1 MVDYQGMQIAKVG
14 PILPLRIPMSRCQ
27 ELARMTQLNRPG
39 VPPNRFP
46 FHMLKEI
53 YEQPDAIRKT
63 IEQHLDRPM
72 HSIRLDRSPFTS
84 AEWAALRSISIVA
97 SGSSRHAG
105 LCGKLMIE
113 ELAGIPVDVE
123 HASEYGYRKPLNG
136 GAGLVIAITQSGETA
151 DTTAAQRL
159 AKENGKKTLSISN
172 VVDSTISREADA
184 NFFTCAGQEIAIPA
198 TKSFTTQLTAMYML
212 ALFLASHKGTLSSE
226 QIARRLLSLA
236 QLPSILLWL
245 LDRFNSEAESIAKD
259 FYRDEVFI
267 YLGRGVHYPIAL
279 EGALKLKEI
288 SYVHAE
294 GYPTGEL
301 RHGPTALLDES
312 LPVVAIVTRDPEDP
326 ESMLRYE
333 RSRSLLSEIREHSKR
348 QILVASEDDEEV
360 RQLRTACFLLPNLD
374 ELLLPILEVVPLQLL
389 AYHIAVMNDFDP
401 DRPRNL
407 VKSVRVD

>member
-1 MVDYQGMQIAKVG
+1 
-14 PILPLRIPMSRCQ
+14 
-27 ELARMTQLNRPG
+27 MTQLNRSDA
-39 VPPNRFP
+39 PPKRFP

-63 IEQHLDRPM
+63 IEQHLDRPT
-72 HSIRLDRSPFTS
+72 HSIRLDRSPFTA
-84 AEWAALRSISIVA
+84 AEWAALRSISIIA

-172 VVDSTISREADA
+172 VVDSTISHEADA
-184 NFFTCAGQEIAIPA
+184 NFFTCAGQEVAIPA

-212 ALFLASHKGTLSSE
+212 ALFLASHKGTLSPE
-226 QIARRLLSLA
+226 QIASRLLALA

-245 LDRFNSEAESIAKD
+245 LDRFDSNAESIAKD

-312 LPVVAIVTRDPEDP
+312 LPVVAIVTRDPNDS
-326 ESMLRYE
+326 ESMSRYE
-333 RSRSLLSEIREHSKR
+333 RSRSLLNEIREHSKR
-348 QILVASEDDEEV
+348 QILVASEGDEEV
-360 RQLRTACFLLPNLD
+360 QKLRTPCFLLPSLD

-389 AYHIAVMNDFDP
+389 AYHIAVMNDFNP

>member
-1 MVDYQGMQIAKVG
+1 
-14 PILPLRIPMSRCQ
+14 
-27 ELARMTQLNRPG
+27 
-39 VPPNRFP
+39 
-46 FHMLKEI
+46 
-53 YEQPDAIRKT
+53 
-63 IEQHLDRPM
+63 
-72 HSIRLDRSPFTS
+72 
-84 AEWAALRSISIVA
+84 
-97 SGSSRHAG
+97 
-105 LCGKLMIE
+105 
-113 ELAGIPVDVE
+113 
-123 HASEYGYRKPLNG
+123 
-136 GAGLVIAITQSGETA
+136 
-151 DTTAAQRL
+151 
-159 AKENGKKTLSISN
+159 
-172 VVDSTISREADA
+172 
-184 NFFTCAGQEIAIPA
+184 
-198 TKSFTTQLTAMYML
+198 ML
-212 ALFLASHKGTLSSE
+212 A
-226 QIARRLLSLA
+226 LA

-312 LPVVAIVTRDPEDP
+312 LPVVAIVTRDPNDP

-333 RSRSLLSEIREHSKR
+333 RSRSLSDEIREHSKR
-348 QILVASEDDEEV
+348 QILIASEGDEEV
-360 RQLRTACFLLPNLD
+360 QRLQTPCFLLPHLD

-389 AYHIAVMNDFDP
+389 AYHIAVMNDFNP

>member
-1 MVDYQGMQIAKVG
+1 
-14 PILPLRIPMSRCQ
+14 
-27 ELARMTQLNRPG
+27 
-39 VPPNRFP
+39 
-46 FHMLKEI
+46 MLEEI

-63 IEQHLDRPM
+63 IDQHLDQAKNTVY
-72 HSIRLDRSPFTS
+72 LDRSPFAP
-84 AEWAALRSISIVA
+84 AEWGALRSISIVA

-136 GAGLVIAITQSGETA
+136 SGSLVIAITQSGETA
-151 DTTAAQRL
+151 DTSAAQRL
-159 AKENGKKTLSISN
+159 AKENGKKTLSVSN
-172 VVDSTISREADA
+172 VVDSTISQEADA
-184 NFFTCAGQEIAIPA
+184 NFFTCAGKEVAIPA

-212 ALFLASHKGTLSSE
+212 ALFLASHKSTLSGD
-226 QIARRLLSLA
+226 QVGCRLRSLSH
-236 QLPSILLWL
+236 LPSILRGLI
-245 LDRFNSEAESIAKD
+245 DRFDTHAESVAKD
-259 FYRDEVFI
+259 FYKDEVFI

-312 LPVVAIVTRDPEDP
+312 LPVVAIVTRDPDDP

-333 RSRSLLSEIREHSKR
+333 RSRSLLNEIRQHSKR
-348 QILVASEDDEEV
+348 QILIASEGDEEI
-360 RQLRTACFLLPNLD
+360 QKLRTPCFLLPNLD
-374 ELLLPILEVVPLQLL
+374 ELLLAILEAVPLQLL
-389 AYHIAVMNDFDP
+389 AYHIAVMNDLNP

-407 VKSVRVD
+407 VKSVTVD

>member
-1 MVDYQGMQIAKVG
+1 MRSPK
-14 PILPLRIPMSRCQ
+14 
-27 ELARMTQLNRPG
+27 
-39 VPPNRFP
+39 RFP

-63 IEQHLDRPM
+63 IEQHLDRPTN
-72 HSIRLDRSPFTS
+72 SVRLDRSPFAP

-172 VVDSTISREADA
+172 VVDSTISHEADA
-184 NFFTCAGQEIAIPA
+184 NFFTCAGQEVAIPA

-236 QLPSILLWL
+236 QLPSILSWL
-245 LDRFNSEAESIAKD
+245 IDRFDSE
-259 FYRDEVFI
+259 R
-267 YLGRGVHYPIAL
+267 
-279 EGALKLKEI
+279 
-288 SYVHAE
+288 
-294 GYPTGEL
+294 
-301 RHGPTALLDES
+301 
-312 LPVVAIVTRDPEDP
+312 
-326 ESMLRYE
+326 
-333 RSRSLLSEIREHSKR
+333 
-348 QILVASEDDEEV
+348 
-360 RQLRTACFLLPNLD
+360 
-374 ELLLPILEVVPLQLL
+374 
-389 AYHIAVMNDFDP
+389 
-401 DRPRNL
+401 
-407 VKSVRVD
+407 RVDRQGLLQG

>member
-1 MVDYQGMQIAKVG
+1 
-14 PILPLRIPMSRCQ
+14 
-27 ELARMTQLNRPG
+27 MTGLNKADG
-39 VPPNRFP
+39 ALKRFP

-53 YEQPDAIRKT
+53 YEQPDAIRNT
-63 IEQHLDRPM
+63 IEQHLDKPT
-72 HSIRLDRSPFTS
+72 HSIRLDRSPFTA
-84 AEWAALRSISIVA
+84 AEWATLRSISIVA

-105 LCGKLMIE
+105 LCGKLVIE
-113 ELAGIPVDVE
+113 ELSGIPVDVE

-172 VVDSTISREADA
+172 VVDSTISHDADA
-184 NFFTCAGQEIAIPA
+184 NFFTCAGQEVAIPA
-198 TKSFTTQLTAMYML
+198 TKSFTTQLTAIYML

-312 LPVVAIVTRDPEDP
+312 LPVVAIVTRDPNDP

-333 RSRSLLSEIREHSKR
+333 RSRSLLDEIRKHSKR
-348 QILVASEDDEEV
+348 QILIASKGDEGV
-360 RQLRTACFLLPNLD
+360 QNLGTPCFLLPNLD